1 MFLSYMEKTRI
12 DEMNPPTLQKLLG
25 DSAII
30 KVLDFLTLNR
40 RLDYSKADIARNSGV
55 GWKTLFRVFPLLE
68 RYKLVKMT
76 RKVGRAQ
83 LYRLN
88 MDMPIAKT
96 LSQLALQIADFENE
110 PLIKKHLKK
119 ELIEVASQ

>member
-1 MFLSYMEKTRI
+1 MTEI
-12 DEMNPPTLQKLLG
+12 DETNPPTLQKLLG

-40 RLDYSKADIARNSGV
+40 RLDYSKADIARYSEI

-68 RYKLVKMT
+68 KYELVKMT
-76 RKVGRAQ
+76 RRVGRAQ

-88 MDMPIAKT
+88 MDKPIAKT
-96 LSQLALQIADFENE
+96 LSQLALQIADFDND
-110 PLIKKHLKK
+110 PLIKEQLKN
-119 ELIEVASQ
+119 EIIEAV

>member
-1 MFLSYMEKTRI
+1 MTQTET

-40 RLDYSKADIARNSGV
+40 RLDYSKADIARYSGI

-68 RYKLVKMT
+68 RYELVKMT
-76 RKVGRAQ
+76 RRVGRAR

-88 MDMPIAKT
+88 MDMPFAKT
-96 LSQLALQIADFENE
+96 LSRLALQIADFHNE
-110 PLIKKHLKK
+110 PLIKEQLKK
-119 ELIEVASQ
+119 EVIEVA

>member
-1 MFLSYMEKTRI
+1 MIMITMGMKET
-12 DEMNPPTLQKLLG
+12 DEANPPTLQRLLG

-40 RLDYSKADIARNSGV
+40 RLDYSKADIARHSGI
-55 GWKTLFRVFPLLE
+55 GWKTLFRVFPLLG

-88 MDMPIAKT
+88 LDMPIAKT
-96 LSQLALQIADFENE
+96 LSQLALQIADFDNE
-110 PLIKKHLKK
+110 PLIKEQLKK
-119 ELIEVASQ
+119 KIIEVV